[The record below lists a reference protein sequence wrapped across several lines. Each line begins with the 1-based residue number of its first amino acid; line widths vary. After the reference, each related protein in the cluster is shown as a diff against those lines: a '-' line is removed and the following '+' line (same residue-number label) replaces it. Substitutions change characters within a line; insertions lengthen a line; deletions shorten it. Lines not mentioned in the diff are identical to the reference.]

1 MALLQYI
8 LSIKTAELISSVI
21 CECIY
26 IGFCSKDATISARVY
41 FYINIVFGV
50 CTIIYALSTIFVR
63 RTILENVVEDP
74 DEASQEGSSL
84 ENTRTPP
91 DWRSAGSSSDGD
103 GDEGDG
109 HRVRVRVSDTGLE
122 MSQVYKDSREGR
134 LSVCDNPML

>member
-1 MALLQYI
+1 M
-8 LSIKTAELISSVI
+8 
-21 CECIY
+21 
-26 IGFCSKDATISARVY
+26 
-41 FYINIVFGV
+41 
-50 CTIIYALSTIFVR
+50 R

-91 DWRSAGSSSDGD
+91 DWRSAGSSRDGD

-122 MSQVYKDSREGR
+122 MSQVYKDSRKGA
-134 LSVCDNPML
+134 